1 MENFKIFCKK
11 AAAVLENLIGISL
24 AICLF
29 IGALGFIGYVIAFIA
44 GGETAALICEWI
56 YKVFYAWLIK
66 LSTITTIA
74 CFVLQ
79 YLKGD
84 ANWKNPV
91 KYWKYKLNKKFN

>member
-1 MENFKIFCKK
+1 MEKFKIFCKK
-11 AAAVLENLIGISL
+11 AASVLDVLIGISL
-24 AICLF
+24 AVCLF
-29 IGALGFIGYVIAFIA
+29 VGALGFIGYVVAFIA
-44 GGETAALICEWI
+44 GGETALLICEWV

-74 CFVLQ
+74 CFISL

-91 KYWKYKLNKKFN
+91 KYWKYKLAKK

>member
-1 MENFKIFCKK
+1 MEKFKIFCKK
-11 AAAVLENLIGISL
+11 TAAVLEILIGCAL
-24 AICLF
+24 AVCLF
-29 IGALGFIGYVIAFIA
+29 IGALGFIGYIIAFII

-56 YKVFYAWLIK
+56 YEVFYAWLIK

-74 CFVLQ
+74 CFILQ

-91 KYWKYKLNKKFN
+91 IYWKYKLAKKFN